1 LYKHKTIII
10 AEIGECFNGE
20 MDVAK
25 RLMVEA
31 RNAGCDIVK
40 FQTLDAEKV
49 SDDDPEREWFKKIAL
64 DQEKI
69 QYLIAGAGEIGISI
83 LFSPENCRTAQ
94 WLLDFGLRDIKI
106 GSSLA
111 VDQELVG
118 FANTYFDRVFLSTG
132 MCSLDE
138 INAIVAQLGKVRDL
152 AILHCISEYP
162 TGPLLEQVGLKALSP
177 EDVRLN
183 MMRMLMAL
191 FPQHAIGYS
200 DHTAGILA
208 PVAAVAMGARVIEKH
223 ITLDRQT
230 PIEHFLTGKAYLGTD
245 HVLSIEPAELRE
257 MVRQIRE
264 VELMAGPWRW
274 ERSRG
279 EIILRGFLRER
290 FSGSE
295 GRR

>member
-1 LYKHKTIII
+1 
-10 AEIGECFNGE
+10 
-20 MDVAK
+20 MDSAK
-25 RLMVEA
+25 LLMVEA

-40 FQTLDAEKV
+40 FQTLDAGTV
-49 SDDDPEREWFKKIAL
+49 ADDDPEREWFKKIAL
-64 DQEKI
+64 DRERI
-69 QYLIAGAGEIGISI
+69 QYLIAAAEEIGISI
-83 LFSPENCRTAQ
+83 LFTPENCKTAQ

-111 VDQELVG
+111 VDQELLG
-118 FANTYFDRVFLSTG
+118 FANNYFDRIFLSTG

-138 INAIVAQLGKVRDL
+138 INAIVAQLAKVRDL
-152 AILHCISEYP
+152 SILHCISEYP

-191 FPQHAIGYS
+191 FPQHTIGYS

-230 PIEHFLTGKAYLGTD
+230 PIEHFLTGKEYLGTD
-245 HVLSIEPAELRE
+245 HVLSIEPEELRE

-264 VELMAGPWRW
+264 VELMTGPWRW

-279 EIILRGFLRER
+279 EIILREFLRER
-290 FSGSE
+290 FS
-295 GRR
+295 